1 MRNPADKK
9 NRFTLGAVLPVLFLA
24 CLLETSRGVAG
35 EKTVLASTSLT
46 GAVAM
51 AAGASDVRVLTPA
64 EWRHPPEYDL
74 RPSDWMKFEGVRVV
88 VYAGYEK
95 MVTKLLETSRNKN
108 IVVIQ
113 IDTTSSPENLI
124 TQARKISAVLQ
135 TEKEE
140 QVWEQRFAKTLDELQ
155 KKLAPYSGKRAVVHR
170 HAQPFSQWAG
180 LSVVYVVSPGE
191 LTPRAM
197 GEAIAQH
204 PEIVVDILHMLVAR
218 AIAENAKCRYVQ
230 TINFPG
236 VERTVTL
243 DDLFEYNASQL
254 IKAFQ

>member
-1 MRNPADKK
+1 MRNPVDKK
-9 NRFTLGAVLPVLFLA
+9 NRFTLGAVLSVLFLA

-35 EKTVLASTSLT
+35 EKTVLASTSLA

-51 AAGASDVRVLTPA
+51 AAGASEVRVLTPA

-108 IVVIQ
+108 IVAIQ

-135 TEKEE
+135 TE
-140 QVWEQRFAKTLDELQ
+140 R
-155 KKLAPYSGKRAVVHR
+155 
-170 HAQPFSQWAG
+170 
-180 LSVVYVVSPGE
+180 
-191 LTPRAM
+191 
-197 GEAIAQH
+197 
-204 PEIVVDILHMLVAR
+204 
-218 AIAENAKCRYVQ
+218 
-230 TINFPG
+230 
-236 VERTVTL
+236 
-243 DDLFEYNASQL
+243 
-254 IKAFQ
+254 